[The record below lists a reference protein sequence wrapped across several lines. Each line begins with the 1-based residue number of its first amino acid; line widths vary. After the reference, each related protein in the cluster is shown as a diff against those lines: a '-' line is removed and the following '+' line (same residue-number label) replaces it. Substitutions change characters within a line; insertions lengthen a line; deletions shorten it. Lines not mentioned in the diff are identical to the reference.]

1 MHINE
6 LFALTEWVEKE
17 IKSINLAGIYS
28 NLFSV
33 LDQNAKKQNNQ
44 PAQPFEQQKTDL
56 LTALNGVNL
65 YILSE
70 TQIASLDTMGIL
82 SNVGSEAA
90 SKVTELLSN
99 TLDIAHVAAQVNA
112 IQTELQQGVQK
123 SDAIRAALTPIT
135 QQDEG
140 DTETNKIL
148 TRITFHHDACINDIK
163 ELNEWSSKWFDIG
176 RGFAMANG
184 QTPEDV
190 EIVGA
195 TKGSLILELAILAS
209 LALPIAKTIN
219 LTMDS
224 LVKFQDFRIKSAE
237 IRNMKAENENIA
249 AELEEDAE
257 RWEARAIKV
266 KEDAEIEITEK
277 IKQHFDNYKEEANA
291 ELHKAVKTLIDFLSR
306 GGDVDC
312 VIPEEQEDEE
322 EELGAETAETLKTL
336 REDFKRIRELKED
349 LLIEHKP
356 EE

>member
-17 IKSINLAGIYS
+17 IKSINLGGIYS
-28 NLFSV
+28 NLFNV
-33 LDQNAKKQNNQ
+33 LNQNANRRNNQ
-44 PAQPFEQQKTDL
+44 PAQPFEEQKADL
-56 LTALNGVNL
+56 LAALNGVNL
-65 YILSE
+65 YVLSE

-82 SNVGSEAA
+82 RNVSSKAV

-99 TLDIAHVAAQVNA
+99 TLDIAHVATELNS
-112 IQTELQQGVQK
+112 IKTELQQGVQK
-123 SDAIRAALTPIT
+123 SDAIRAALGPIA
-135 QQDEG
+135 QQNESDIAA
-140 DTETNKIL
+140 NKIL
-148 TRITFHHDACINDIK
+148 TRITFHHDASINDIK

-195 TKGSLILELAILAS
+195 TKGSLILEVAILAS
-209 LALPIAKTIN
+209 LALPIAKTIS

-224 LVKFQDFRIKSAE
+224 LVKFQDFRLKSAE
-237 IRNMKAENENIA
+237 IRKLKDDNENIS

-266 KEDAEIEITEK
+266 KENAQTEITEK
-277 IKQHFDNYKEEANA
+277 IKQHFDNYKEDANA

-312 VIPEEQEDEE
+312 VIPEESEE
-322 EELGAETAETLKTL
+322 EVGAESAETLKAL
-336 REDFKRIRELKED
+336 REDFKRIRNLKED
-349 LLIEHKP
+349 LRIEHNP
-356 EE
+356 EK

>member
-6 LFALTEWVEKE
+6 LLALTEWVEKE
-17 IKSINLAGIYS
+17 IKSIDLPGIYK
-28 NLFSV
+28 NLFNV
-33 LDQNAKKQNNQ
+33 LNQNTKKQNNQ
-44 PAQPFEQQKTDL
+44 PAQPFEKQKSDL
-56 LTALNGVNL
+56 LAALNGVNL
-65 YILSE
+65 YALSE
-70 TQIASLDTMGIL
+70 TQMASLATMGIL
-82 SNVGSEAA
+82 SNIGSEAA

-99 TLDIAHVAAQVNA
+99 TLDIAHIAAQINS
-112 IQTELQQGVQK
+112 IQSELKQGIQK

-135 QQDEG
+135 NQDED

-184 QTPEDV
+184 QTPEDI

-195 TKGSLILELAILAS
+195 TKGSLILELAIFAT

-224 LVKFQDFRIKSAE
+224 LVKFQDFRLKSAQ
-237 IRNMKAENENIA
+237 IRNMKGENENIA
-249 AELEEDAE
+249 VELEEDAE

-291 ELHKAVKTLIDFLSR
+291 ELHKAVKTLIDFLSK

-322 EELGAETAETLKTL
+322 EEVGAEASEILKTL
-336 REDFKRIRELKED
+336 RQDFKRIRQLKED

-356 EE
+356 DE